1 MAEIL
6 SLIASP
12 FARTGRLTIF
22 VTRKLGQYTVFLVKA
37 FALIFVPPFKLVRVL
52 QQVHFIGVKS
62 LIVISLT
69 GLFTGMVLGIQ
80 GYYAL
85 SKVSSETL
93 VGAGVALSLV
103 KELGPVLTALMVTG
117 RAGSSMAAEL
127 GVMRISEQIDA
138 LDTMDIDPLKYLVS
152 PRIAAALISFPLMTA
167 MVDVIG
173 IFGGYLT
180 GVVLLGI
187 DSGSY
192 IAQMEHFVTIDDVWE
207 GFIKAGVFSIIVSSI
222 CCFQGF
228 TVHERTDAHGARGVG
243 LATTSAVV
251 LSSVTV
257 LLSDYVLTSFL
268 L

>member
-1 MAEIL
+1 MVKIL
-6 SLIASP
+6 FLLATP
-12 FARTGRLTIF
+12 FAHTGRVTIF
-22 VTRKLGQYTVFLVKA
+22 VARKLGQYAIFLIKSVV
-37 FALIFVPPFKLVRVL
+37 LIFTPPLKLSRVL
-52 QQVHFIGVKS
+52 QQVHLIGVRS

-80 GYYAL
+80 GYYTL
-85 SKVSSETL
+85 SKVSMETL

-103 KELGPVLTALMVTG
+103 KELGPVLAALMVTG

-152 PRIAAALISFPLMTA
+152 PRIAATLIALPLMTA

-192 IAQMEHFVTIDDVWE
+192 IAQMEHFVSIDDVWE
-207 GFIKAGVFSIIVSSI
+207 GFIKAGVFSIIIASI

-251 LSSVTV
+251 LSSVTI